1 MGVNVTT
8 ATTAAPETPTAK
20 FVVEPGSTILP
31 EPQGVGNAAIL
42 YSPMAVLDPHP
53 EDELDGE
60 EPMSDLLANCTNL
73 DDYNRDQIRAL
84 AKERG
89 IVRDDQNRD
98 ELIAR
103 LRESGMIA

>member
-1 MGVNVTT
+1 MVT
-8 ATTAAPETPTAK
+8 ALVMYPPSTTIDR
-20 FVVEPGSTILP
+20 VSILFSVDS
-31 EPQGVGNAAIL
+31 Q
-42 YSPMAVLDPHP
+42 
-53 EDELDGE
+53 DELDGE
-60 EPMSDLLANCTNL
+60 APMSDLLANCTNL

-89 IVRDDQNRD
+89 IVRADQTRD